1 LNLFSP
7 PKSSYNNYFDQGKYN
22 LTWRLVVVYF
32 FVSIILAAV
41 HVGGTIGNL
50 IIAISG
56 IIITSSFI
64 LIIHL
69 TRKHIFVAKAT
80 VILSTIVIQ
89 YAIFDLLNPSQVI
102 DLLWIVIFT
111 LYAFY
116 TINVIWGIASLIIN
130 FIGLSTYQFILGP
143 NNNYS
148 KSLFELSTSD
158 QIDYYANIIF
168 GGFAICMIL
177 YKITKENYYTVEKL
191 NSANDELQKT
201 NILVNQQNEEKTV
214 MLKEIHHRVK
224 NNLQIV
230 TSLLRLQAREL
241 KDKETIEQFGEA
253 TNRILAM
260 SLIHDKMYQ
269 TNDLAKIDFKNY
281 IESLTK
287 DLIDSYSINIPI
299 KTDINSEIQLISP
312 KFLVSIA
319 LLFNELIT
327 NSLKH
332 GFKGKTVGEIKIIIK
347 TENKKVK
354 LSYFDNGK
362 WQQPSTTSSFG
373 LELIETLTEHLDGL
387 YELNKVNGTQYNFQF
402 PYNRENI

>member
-1 LNLFSP
+1 MSFLTP
-7 PKSSYNNYFDQGKYN
+7 PKSSYHNYFDEGKYN
-22 LTWRLVVVYF
+22 LTWQLVIVYF
-32 FVSIILAAV
+32 FISIVLTGI
-41 HVGGTIGNL
+41 HIGGTIENL

-56 IIITSSFI
+56 LIITSSFI
-64 LIIHL
+64 LIIYL
-69 TRKHIFVAKAT
+69 TRKHILVAKST
-80 VILSTIVIQ
+80 VVLSTIVIQ

-111 LYAFY
+111 LFAFY
-116 TINVIWGIASLIIN
+116 TINVFWGIVSLILN

-143 NNNYS
+143 KHNYS
-148 KSLFELSTSD
+148 KSLFELTASD
-158 QIDYYANIIF
+158 QIDYYVNIIF

-177 YKITKENYYTVEKL
+177 YKITKENFYTVEKL
-191 NSANDELQKT
+191 NAVNDKLRQT

-269 TNDLAKIDFKNY
+269 TNDLAKIDFINY
-281 IESLTK
+281 IDSLTK

-299 KTDINSEIQLISP
+299 ETDIKSEIQLISP

-332 GFKGKTVGEIKIIIK
+332 GFKGKTIGIIKIIIK
-347 TENKKVK
+347 TENNKVM
-354 LSYFDNGK
+354 LSYFDNGT
-362 WQQPSTTSSFG
+362 WQQPKSASSFG
-373 LELIETLTEHLDGL
+373 LELIETLTEQLDGL
-387 YELNKVNGTQYNFQF
+387 YELIKDNGTQYNFQF